1 MVLILFFTK
10 NLQNNLDTNFI
21 LRMAKNCECI
31 KISKRCIDVED
42 KRIIDLKLL
51 RCYQLT
57 GQGCSLFITLS

>member
-1 MVLILFFTK
+1 MVLIFFTK

-21 LRMAKNCECI
+21 LNIAKKCECI